1 MAARKTAKNQ
11 NQALFQGFA
20 DPDPS
25 EASPQAESA
34 PLGAGG
40 GDAGSGLPDE
50 VVRRAELGELSPEAN
65 SDGSPGGSEESF
77 DPPNLA
83 GKKVW
88 VIDANS
94 LIFQVFHAIPEMT
107 SPKGQPVNALF
118 GFTRDLIYLLE
129 VKKPDYLFCAFD
141 LSEPTFRHQ
150 QFADYKGTRSECPTE
165 LIPQFP
171 LIRQM
176 IAAFNIPILEHPD
189 YEADDALATIAQLSE
204 ELGGECY
211 VVSADKDC
219 RQLLSDRVKIFNLR
233 KNSTYDAAALL
244 TDWGVRP
251 EQVVDFQA
259 LVGDSVDNV
268 PGVPQIGPKAAK
280 ELLEKYGSLDGIYE
294 HVDEIS
300 GAARKK
306 TLIENKDKAYLSQM
320 LARLERRMPL
330 AVDWRAARVRGI
342 DAAAAVALGNEFGFH
357 RLTQQMRTLPAAT
370 AAPKAPA
377 PAWVVDY
384 QTIDT
389 PEKLQTLTAA
399 MAAQLRLSV
408 DTETTSVTAT
418 QAELVGVSVAWEAGM
433 GYYIPVKGPTGEQT
447 LPLEMVVAALK
458 PILENPAIA
467 KVGQNLKYD
476 QIVLRGVG
484 IRLQGVTFDTL
495 LAAYLLDAGERNHN
509 LDELAQRYLNH
520 TNITIESLI
529 GSGKNQRR
537 MDEAPVKDVTHYAA
551 EDADVALRLVDLLEP
566 RLAEQGLTDLFRTV
580 EMPLV
585 DVLVDLE
592 CTGIRINPERLAELS
607 ARYTARMAELEREI
621 YAIAG
626 HEFNIASPKQLGA
639 VLFEELKLPVISK
652 TKTGPSTDADVLE
665 ELGRRHPLPAKI
677 IEFRQ
682 YAKLKGTYV
691 DALPLLVNPRTQ
703 RVHCSLHQA
712 VAATGRLSSSD
723 PNLQNIPIRTEEGRE
738 IRSAFLPGNANW
750 MLVSADYSQIE
761 LRLLAHCSEDPGLLA
776 SFAAG
781 EDIHSRV
788 AGQVYGV
795 PLEEVTR
802 DQRRTAKT
810 VNFGILYG
818 QSAFGL
824 AKVLGI
830 PQDEAST
837 FIEGYFAQYPGV
849 ERFMSE
855 VLETC
860 ARQGYVSTILG
871 RRRAINGVRTNGGR
885 QRNLAERTA
894 INTVIQGSAADL
906 IKLAMINV
914 HRRLQKEFAEAKMLL
929 QIHDELLFET
939 PASEQNR
946 LIAMVRDEMQNVMQ
960 LKVPLQVDVKVG
972 KNWAETE
979 VV

>member
-11 NQALFQGFA
+11 NQALLQGFA
-20 DPDPS
+20 DLDPS
-25 EASPQAESA
+25 EATPDPKSA
-34 PLGAGG
+34 PLGAGV
-40 GDAGSGLPDE
+40 GDDDSGLPDD
-50 VVRRAELGELSPEAN
+50 VVRQAELGQLAPEVN
-65 SDGSPGGSEESF
+65 SDAASLGDEESF
-77 DPPNLA
+77 DPPDLK

-118 GFTRDLIYLLE
+118 GFTRDLMYLLE

-150 QFADYKGTRSECPTE
+150 QFTDYKGTRSECPTE

-211 VVSADKDC
+211 VVTADKDC
-219 RQLLSDRVKIFNLR
+219 RQLLSDQVKIFNLR
-233 KNSTYDAAALL
+233 KNSTYDASALMA
-244 TDWGVRP
+244 DWGVRP

-280 ELLEKYGSLDGIYE
+280 ELLEKYGTLDGIYE
-294 HVDEIS
+294 HVEEIC

-320 LARLERRMPL
+320 LVRLERRMPL
-330 AVDWRAARVRGI
+330 AIDWRAARVRGI
-342 DAAAAVALGNEFGFH
+342 DAAASVALGNEFGFH

-370 AAPKAPA
+370 AAPKAA
-377 PAWVVDY
+377 TPAWVVDY

-399 MAAQLRLSV
+399 MSAQPRLSV

-418 QAELVGVSVAWEAGM
+418 QAELVGVSIAWEAGT
-433 GYYIPVKGPTGEQT
+433 GYYIPVKGPAGEQT
-447 LPLEMVVAALK
+447 LPQEMVVAALR
-458 PILENPAIA
+458 PILENPTIA

-476 QIVLRGVG
+476 QIVFRGVG
-484 IRLQGVTFDTL
+484 INLQGVAFDTL

-537 MDEAPVKDVTHYAA
+537 MNEAPVKDVTKYAA

-566 RLAEQGLTDLFRTV
+566 RLAEQGLTELFRTV

-607 ARYTARMAELEREI
+607 ARYTVRMAELEQEI

-626 HEFNIASPKQLGA
+626 HEFNIASPKQLGT

-665 ELGRRHPLPAKI
+665 ELGRQHPLPAKI

-738 IRSAFLPGNANW
+738 IRSAFLSGHADW

-761 LRLLAHCSEDPGLLA
+761 LRLLAHCSEDPGMLA

-781 EDIHSRV
+781 EDIHTRV

-795 PLEEVTR
+795 PLEQVTR

-830 PQDEAST
+830 PQDEASR

-849 ERFMSE
+849 ERFMTG
-855 VLETC
+855 VLEDC
-860 ARQGYVSTILG
+860 ARDGYVSTILG
-871 RRRAINGVRTNGGR
+871 RRRAISGVRTNGGR

-894 INTVIQGSAADL
+894 INTVIQGSAADV
-906 IKLAMINV
+906 IKLAMIHV
-914 HRRLQKEFAEAKMLL
+914 HRRLQNEFAEAKMLL

-939 PASEQNR
+939 PASEQDR
-946 LIAMVRDEMQNVMQ
+946 LIAMVRDEMQSVMQ
-960 LKVPLQVDVKVG
+960 LKVPLQVDVKLG